1 MKKPPQIHESRPDDS
16 TTAPEA
22 LPPIVLIDDD
32 PNVLETLKDICESLN
47 CARLVAC
54 LDTKSAFDA
63 VADPSIGLIVCDY
76 RFPNASGVSFIGEV
90 RERGIETP
98 VLFISG
104 TPDTDAVLVAS
115 QLRNTA
121 FLGKPFTIQRFR
133 DAITRL
139 MRKES

>member
-1 MKKPPQIHESRPDDS
+1 MV
-16 TTAPEA
+16 T
-22 LPPIVLIDDD
+22 
-32 PNVLETLKDICESLN
+32 
-47 CARLVAC
+47 C
-54 LDTKSAFDA
+54 LDTGAAFDA

-90 RERGIETP
+90 RQRGIETP

-115 QLRNTA
+115 QIRNTA

-133 DAITRL
+133 EGITRL
-139 MRKES
+139 LGQGS